1 MKLFLDP
8 GHGGKD
14 SGALGNGL
22 QEKDIALSVT
32 LKVGEMLKRHNVEVL
47 YSRTTD
53 VFLELSERTNLAN
66 KANAD
71 IFVSIHCNAAE
82 NVDGKGIETFSYP
95 NSSKGI
101 ALAKCIQDSILQS
114 KVYTLNRGIKTA
126 NFAVLRQSNMPSALV
141 ELAFITNI
149 DDSKILKDK
158 QEELALAVA
167 RGILNYLGVK
177 YMESKSNLIKM
188 NLHGKD
194 LEVEGI
200 IEKSNK
206 GSTNYIPVRFL
217 EEFGYK
223 VGYKDG
229 KVIIEYK

>member
-1 MKLFLDP
+1 MTN
-8 GHGGKD
+8 GGKD
-14 SGALGNGL
+14 PGALGNGL
-22 QEKDIALSVT
+22 QEKDIALSVS
-32 LKVGEMLKRHNVEVL
+32 LKLGEILKRHNVEVV

-82 NVDGKGIETFSYP
+82 NVNGKGVETFSYP
-95 NSSKGI
+95 GSTKGT
-101 ALAKCIQDSILQS
+101 ALAKCIQDSIIQN

-158 QEELALAVA
+158 QVELALTVA
-167 RGILNYLGVK
+167 KGILNYLGIK
-177 YMESKSNLIKM
+177 Y
-188 NLHGKD
+188 
-194 LEVEGI
+194 
-200 IEKSNK
+200 IEKTKELDCSPWAVSAMEWGIGNNLTDGSNPK
-206 GSTNYIPVRFL
+206 EPISLERFITILYRYGKTL
-217 EEFGYK
+217 E
-223 VGYKDG
+223 
-229 KVIIEYK
+229 

>member
-1 MKLFLDP
+1 MKVFLDA

-14 SGALGNGL
+14 PGALGNGL

-32 LKVGEMLKRHNVEVL
+32 LKVGEILKRHNVEVI

-82 NVDGKGIETFSYP
+82 NVNAKGVETFSYP
-95 NSSKGI
+95 NSTKGT

-114 KVYTLNRGIKTA
+114 KIYTLNRGIKTA

-149 DDSKILKDK
+149 DDFKILKDK

-167 RGILNYLGVK
+167 KGILNYLGVK
-177 YMESKSNLIKM
+177 Y
-188 NLHGKD
+188 
-194 LEVEGI
+194 
-200 IEKSNK
+200 IEKTKIDCSPWAVEAMEWAK
-206 GSTNYIPVRFL
+206 KLGLTDGTNP
-217 EEFGYK
+217 
-223 VGYKDG
+223 KDSRL
-229 KVIIEYK
+229 I